1 MEGIRMTKAKK
12 SQTDNQWAGPNVD
25 VTEKSKTNQ
34 KSETNNQWAST
45 NKKSME

>member
-1 MEGIRMTKAKK
+1 MTKEKK

-25 VTEKSKTNQ
+25 VTEKSKTNP